1 MTSNPQQ
8 SVEERVAR
16 HLAAKDWLVEPGSAW
31 ARRGKKFHED
41 YLAAAREVIAI
52 VREGAASPVGQP
64 ARAGAALRDRIAE
77 TLTTT
82 LSRMDVMAWLG
93 CRRGDRDHDV
103 SITQTE
109 LGRTLAAEV
118 LAVFPEPPSR
128 AADDLAKHVTRA
140 IFALKTPTPPGSE
153 HYRSGWDDG
162 LEAAIDA
169 ARGEVLRWL
178 AAEAQP
184 ETEEQPETPLEK
196 RLRYSERRNDEL
208 RAECKRRGKIH
219 VKYAE
224 KIERLEKQL
233 DEVRTQLGAEILRA
247 GQAEDELRRSSPE
260 AQQQPDTEAGP
271 WVVHKICCGHD
282 DGKAEFTTW
291 EAADSFR
298 EVYIDSARIADHE
311 RSAIIRRSDA
321 PAPVE
326 PAAADS
332 EETRS

>member
-1 MTSNPQQ
+1 MTSNLQQ

-109 LGRTLAAEV
+109 LGRTLADAV

-128 AADDLAKHVTRA
+128 AASLSDAERQFLTFALDLAADEMASRGDEFGA
-140 IFALKTPTPPGSE
+140 EDQAALDS
-153 HYRSGWDDG
+153 
-162 LEAAIDA
+162 
-169 ARGEVLRWL
+169 LRRL
-178 AAEAQP
+178 AAGAQQQP
-184 ETEEQPETPLEK
+184 ETEAPVLVETLA
-196 RLRYSERRNDEL
+196 RLLCDAENTLTDGPSWDRLSQTPGLGRDEYRNAARYL
-208 RAECKRRGKIH
+208 
-219 VKYAE
+219 
-224 KIERLEKQL
+224 
-233 DEVRTQLGAEILRA
+233 
-247 GQAEDELRRSSPE
+247 LRRVTVKQTVDGPAE
-260 AQQQPDTEAGP
+260 VLCGDEIPGMTCTLPDGP
-271 WVVHKICCGHD
+271 HD
-282 DGKAEFTTW
+282 DWRHRDEQGHWWSQMRVPPYSNRDRLAAE
-291 EAADSFR
+291 R
-298 EVYIDSARIADHE
+298 QQ
-311 RSAIIRRSDA
+311 
-321 PAPVE
+321 